1 MESTT
6 DLITV
11 ELSVN
16 FHLIE
21 ACNAHC
27 TYCFA
32 TFPHLKKK
40 DRLSTTSQRKLIDLL
55 VDGGFGKINFAGG
68 EPTLV
73 RDLGALCER
82 IKERSRG
89 RCAVSIVSNG
99 KRLRRLID
107 ESAQWIDWIAL
118 SLDSGS
124 DTVNAALGRTGRGVP
139 YVSKILALGAAL
151 KGHGVRIKCNTVVTK
166 HNVHED
172 MNSVMERLSPERWK
186 LFQVL
191 PVAGEN
197 DRHIA
202 DLSISKE
209 EFQEFV
215 RRHRHLRGKGVEIV
229 PEDNAHMRNTYLM
242 ISPDGRFFWHTPG
255 GGLKYGAPILE
266 VGLEEA
272 LKEVR
277 FSEEKYHARG
287 AVYDWHAKKA
297 STVLVRP
304 PIFHAGAGRLEL
316 GFR

>member
-6 DLITV
+6 GLAAG
-11 ELSVN
+11 LSAN

-21 ACNAHC
+21 ACNARC
-27 TYCFA
+27 KYCFA
-32 TFPHLKKK
+32 TFPHLRKK
-40 DRLSTTSQRKLIDLL
+40 DRLSTAGRKNLVDVL

-82 IKERSRG
+82 IKKRSRG

-99 KRLRRLID
+99 KRLQRLID
-107 ESAQWIDWIAL
+107 ESAKWIDWVAL

-124 DTVNAALGRTGRGVP
+124 DDVNAALGRTGRGVP
-139 YVSKILALGAAL
+139 YASKILALGAAL
-151 KGHGVRIKCNTVVTK
+151 KDHGVRIKCNTVLTRL
-166 HNVHED
+166 NVHED
-172 MNSVMERLSPERWK
+172 MKSVMERLSPERWK

-202 DLSISKE
+202 DLRISKE

-272 LKEVR
+272 LKVVR

-287 AVYDWHAKKA
+287 AVYDWHARKA

-304 PIFHAGAGRLEL
+304 PVFHADAGRPEL
-316 GFR
+316 GIR

>member
-1 MESTT
+1 MESTI
-6 DLITV
+6 DRNAG
-11 ELSVN
+11 LSVN

-40 DRLSTTSQRKLIDLL
+40 NRLLATSRMKLIDLL

-82 IKERSRG
+82 IKKRSQD

-99 KRLRRLID
+99 KRLQQLID
-107 ESAQWIDWIAL
+107 DAVQWIDWVAL

-124 DTVNAALGRTGRGVP
+124 DVVNAALGRTGRKVP
-139 YVSKILALGAAL
+139 YVSKILALGEAL
-151 KGHGVRIKCNTVVTK
+151 KSHGVRIKCNTVVTT

-172 MNSVMERLSPERWK
+172 MSSVMERLSPERWK

-202 DLSISKE
+202 DLKISKE
-209 EFQEFV
+209 KFQEFV
-215 RRHRHLRGKGVEIV
+215 RRHLHLRGKGVEIV
-229 PEDNAHMRNTYLM
+229 PEDNAHMTNTYLM
-242 ISPDGRFFWHTPG
+242 ISPDGCFFWHTPN
-255 GGLKYGAPILE
+255 GGLQYGAPILE
-266 VGLEEA
+266 VGLVEA
-272 LKEVR
+272 LKQVR
-277 FSEEKYHARG
+277 FSEEKFHARG
-287 AVYDWHAKKA
+287 AVYDWQRRWA
-297 STVLVRP
+297 STALIRP
-304 PIFHAGAGRLEL
+304 L
-316 GFR
+316 GTRA